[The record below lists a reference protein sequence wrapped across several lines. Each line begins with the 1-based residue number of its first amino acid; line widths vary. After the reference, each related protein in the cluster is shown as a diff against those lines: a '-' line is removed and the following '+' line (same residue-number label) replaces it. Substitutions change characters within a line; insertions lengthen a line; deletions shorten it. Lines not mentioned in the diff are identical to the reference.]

1 MSNSTQTARPLE
13 DFTMAELWKIATSL
27 EINKSGTKEELI
39 KRIREIRN
47 TDDGESAPKKE
58 MNPKK
63 VSVKKETARVRKTS
77 KQIFVE
83 AIFQINMHLAENPG
97 ILDIVKVKKR
107 AVLGDSEAFINAY
120 SWAEN
125 SQEAKELRRD
135 IKEKLEVAWQSGAL
149 NYEII
154 ASKIR
159 LPVISVKAL
168 LDKEFI
174 EANNL

>member
-39 KRIREIRN
+39 KRIREVRQ
-47 TDDGESAPKKE
+47 TEEKESAPKKE
-58 MNPKK
+58 TSPKRALA
-63 VSVKKETARVRKTS
+63 KKETSRVRKTP

-107 AVLGDSEAFINAY
+107 AVLGDSEAFISAY
-120 SWAEN
+120 SWTEN